1 MNVNVSGFK
10 PTNKVGDSTNSFNT
24 AATTFQPSSYQGAQ
38 QYTGHQQQPA
48 PNISMIHASNQLHHS
63 QEQYSKASD

>member
-10 PTNKVGDSTNSFNT
+10 PTKKIGDSTNSFNT

-38 QYTGHQQQPA
+38 QYTGLEQEPVA
-48 PNISMIHASNQLHHS
+48 LYVPNQLQHS
-63 QEQYSKASD
+63 QE